1 MGTTIRTT
9 ALLLAA
15 ALIAWGCAP
24 SGPPEPEES
33 PPEPPARDTPP
44 KEVRPD
50 RLRARIEAAITN
62 VRKRT
67 LLRGNA
73 FWTVFHGILGLG
85 PGVKLVDS
93 RSGET
98 V

>member
-15 ALIAWGCAP
+15 ALIAWGCAH

-33 PPEPPARDTPP
+33 QPEPPARDTP

-73 FWTVFHGILGLG
+73 FWTVFHSILGLG

-98 V
+98 VN